1 MSPNLQASGLLNK
14 LKHSVVINTKV
25 VIVSASY
32 NVRHIAGALGVECIP
47 KSTALKCLSAYK
59 EALGVV

>member
-1 MSPNLQASGLLNK
+1 MSPNLQAS
-14 LKHSVVINTKV
+14 
-25 VIVSASY
+25 SASY

>member
-1 MSPNLQASGLLNK
+1 MNCSALILK
-14 LKHSVVINTKV
+14 LKQQNAHQKPTKV